1 MYSYEEYT
9 RKEVKIASK
18 LDFAPVKINGVSY
31 TLPKLVMKF
40 RRAFKNPK
48 IREKF
53 IPWGSQPETNN
64 PASGFCGI
72 ISFSLRKI
80 FRGLRV
86 KFSSGFS
93 HYWNEADNV
102 RLDFTGDQ
110 FSVFYSTQSKSYED
124 FLFDEVYAYEYK
136 KESLDFKKSMAKLAR
151 KDSQKLD
158 ELSDMFLQTL
168 FGRDYKIE

>member
-110 FSVFYSTQSKSYED
+110 FSVFYSTQSKSY
-124 FLFDEVYAYEYK
+124 V
-136 KESLDFKKSMAKLAR
+136 DFKKSMAKLAR